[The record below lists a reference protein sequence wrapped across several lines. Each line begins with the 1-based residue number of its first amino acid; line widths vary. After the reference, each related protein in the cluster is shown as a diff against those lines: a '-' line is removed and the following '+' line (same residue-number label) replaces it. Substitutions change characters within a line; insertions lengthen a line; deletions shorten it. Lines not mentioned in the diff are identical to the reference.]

1 MDTPSKQDAASTAR
15 EHEPDATDWTDQ
27 LYMMRALDLAWRA
40 AGRTDPNPL
49 VGAVVVA
56 NGDIIGEGYHHRCG
70 DAHAEV
76 EALGLAGE
84 RARGG
89 TMYVSLEQCKHHGR
103 TPPCTDRIIAAGVS
117 RVVFPALDL
126 DPKVL
131 GRGAT
136 ALRDSGVRVDVGCLA
151 ASAVAT
157 NLGYYRHRLGVG
169 PTVTLKMAVTID
181 GKIASAPGRRDNVT
195 GDEARLYV
203 QRLRA
208 VCDGIVVGL
217 RTVQIDDPQL
227 DCRMIDCGTPPV
239 PVVFDTRLHL
249 SDNNR
254 WSGQNRL
261 FVVVCGADADAG
273 RKSALES
280 RGARL
285 LECKTD
291 GYGRVDVNDAL
302 RRLSEAGLQRLL
314 VEGGAEIFSSF
325 VNAGAWDAMYLFHS
339 PKVFGSSGVSVFA
352 GNRSVKPE
360 AIALD
365 AVRLDGDFMHRYLN
379 RRTYEEI
386 EVRLEFGAG
395 E

>member
-1 MDTPSKQDAASTAR
+1 
-15 EHEPDATDWTDQ
+15 
-27 LYMMRALDLAWRA
+27 MMRALELAWRA

-56 NGDIIGEGYHHRCG
+56 NGDIIGEGFHHRCG
-70 DAHAEV
+70 EAHAEV
-76 EALGLAGE
+76 EALGEAGEADE

-89 TMYVSLEQCKHHGR
+89 TMYVSLEPCAHHGR

-117 RVVFPALDL
+117 RVVIPALDP

-131 GRGAT
+131 GRGVSV
-136 ALRDSGVRVDVGCLA
+136 LRDSGVRVDVGCLA
-151 ASAVAT
+151 ASAIAT
-157 NLGYYRHRLGVG
+157 NLGYYRQRLGMDS
-169 PTVTLKMAVTID
+169 TVTLKMAVTID

-203 QRLRA
+203 HRLRA
-208 VCDGIVVGL
+208 VCDGVVVGL
-217 RTVQIDDPQL
+217 RTVQVDDPQL
-227 DCRMIDCGTPPV
+227 DCRTIDCGALPV
-239 PVVFDTRLHL
+239 PVVFDSRLQL
-249 SDNNR
+249 SESNR
-254 WSGQNRL
+254 WSGQNRP

-280 RGARL
+280 RGGRV
-285 LECKTD
+285 LECRTD
-291 GYGRVDVNDAL
+291 GHGRVDVDDAL

-339 PKVFGSSGVSVFA
+339 PKVFGSGGVSVFA
-352 GNRSVKPE
+352 GTRSVKPE

-365 AVRLDGDFMHRYLN
+365 SVRLDGDFMHRYLN
-379 RRTYEEI
+379 RRSYEEI
-386 EVRLEFGAG
+386 VARLEFGAG